1 MTGPRMTEP
10 GRRDPVLEISDLDV
24 RFPAPRRRRLGR
36 PDRPLGADVA
46 AVRGLD
52 LTLDAGEVLGVV
64 GESGSGKSTAAL
76 AVLGLLPRGAEVSGS
91 IRYRGQ
97 ELRGMRERDLAGIRG
112 RRIAVVMQD
121 PMTSLN
127 PVHRIGAQIVEGLRA
142 HDPALGRPAAR
153 ARAVEL
159 LELVGI
165 PDAAGRAERY
175 PHEFSGGM
183 RQRVVIAMAIASDP
197 DVLLADEP
205 TTALDVTVQAQV
217 LDALR
222 RAREA
227 AGAAMLLITHDLG
240 VVAGQADR
248 VLVMYAGRAV
258 EMGTCDDV
266 FARPRMPYTLGLL
279 GSSPRLDAARP
290 ERLTPIAGAPPSAAR
305 TVRGCP
311 FAPRCP
317 LVRDRC
323 REEEPALL
331 TPPDAGVAPEHRVAP
346 GHLAA
351 CHYSSELVGR
361 TPADVFSAG
370 PP

>member
-1 MTGPRMTEP
+1 MDEISP
-10 GRRDPVLEISDLDV
+10 GASEPVLEIRNLDV
-24 RFPAPRRRRLGR
+24 RFSTSRRRLFR
-36 PDRPLGADVA
+36 RRERAVGADVA

-52 LTLDAGEVLGVV
+52 LALDEGEVLGVV

-76 AVLGLLPRGAEVSGS
+76 AVLGLLPRGAAVRGS
-91 IRYRGQ
+91 IRYRGR
-97 ELRGMRERDLAGIRG
+97 ELLGLRERELSAVRG
-112 RRIAVVMQD
+112 RGIAMVMQD

-127 PVHRIGAQIVEGLRA
+127 PVHRVGAQIVEGLRA
-142 HDPALGRPAAR
+142 HDPSLSRAAAR
-153 ARAVEL
+153 ERAVEL
-159 LELVGI
+159 LEIVGI
-165 PDAAGRAERY
+165 PDPAGRAQRY

-183 RQRVVIAMAIASDP
+183 RQRAVIAMAIASDP

-217 LDALR
+217 LETLR

-258 EMGTCDDV
+258 EVGTVDDV

-279 GSSPRLDAARP
+279 GSSPRLDADRP
-290 ERLTPIAGAPPSAAR
+290 ERLTPIVGAPPTGTT
-305 TVRGCP
+305 TVVGCP

-331 TPPDAGVAPEHRVAP
+331 DPDDSAVDP
-346 GHLAA
+346 GHRAA
-351 CHYSSELVGR
+351 CHFSHELDGR
-361 TPADVFSAG
+361 TARDVFPAAAS
-370 PP
+370 

>member
-1 MTGPRMTEP
+1 VTTPDPPAILQIDQLAVTFATE
-10 GRRDPVLEISDLDV
+10 SS
-24 RFPAPRRRRLGR
+24 RRRRKPAPGS
-36 PDRPLGADVA
+36 DVA
-46 AVRGLD
+46 AVRGLS
-52 LTLDAGEVLGVV
+52 LTLAAGEVLGVV

-76 AVLGLLPRGAEVSGS
+76 AVLGLLPRGARSTGS
-91 IRYRGQ
+91 IRFRGT
-97 ELRGMRERDLAGIRG
+97 ELLGLSERALAGVRG
-112 RRIAVVMQD
+112 RRVAMVMQD

-127 PVHRIGAQIVEGLRA
+127 PVHRIGAQIAEGLRA
-142 HDPALGRPAAR
+142 HDPEMSRAAAR
-153 ARAVEL
+153 DRAVAL

-165 PDAAGRAERY
+165 PDPAGRAASY

-217 LDALR
+217 LEALR
-222 RAREA
+222 VAREA

-240 VVAGQADR
+240 VIAGQADR

-258 EMGTCDDV
+258 EVGAVDDV

-290 ERLTPIAGAPPSAAR
+290 ERLTPIAGSPPSASAAG
-305 TVRGCP
+305 TGCP
-311 FAPRCP
+311 FVPRCP
-317 LVRDRC
+317 LARDRC

-331 TPPDAGVAPEHRVAP
+331 PAPDSGSGHR
-346 GHLAA
+346 AA
-351 CHYSSELVGR
+351 CH
-361 TPADVFSAG
+361 FSAEIVG
-370 PP
+370 LDAAAVFQGTS